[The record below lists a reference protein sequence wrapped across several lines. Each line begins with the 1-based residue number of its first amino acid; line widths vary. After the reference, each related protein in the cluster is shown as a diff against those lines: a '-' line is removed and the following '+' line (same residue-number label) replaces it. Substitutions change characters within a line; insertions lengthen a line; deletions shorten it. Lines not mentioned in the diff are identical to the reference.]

1 MNRSSLV
8 VAVTVALLGIE
19 RAGAQQTSLYAQNQM
34 NAINA
39 RSSASYYT
47 GSQFSKQVISGTV
60 PQYGFSNANRN
71 VFSAPKLGQT
81 KSKPF
86 SNFVGQGS
94 VTPWLALSQPFTSPT
109 TNYFSNVRPQL
120 DQQRAN
126 QQMAAKNAQLQRQL
140 NTLAAQAP
148 YNPAGSENM
157 APTGHVAAYMNYGG
171 YYTPVQPTKQ
181 HR

>member
-1 MNRSSLV
+1 MTRCLLV
-8 VAVTVALLGIE
+8 FALAFSVAGFWAE
-19 RAGAQQTSLYAQNQM
+19 GAAAQTSSLYAQNQM

-39 RSSASYYT
+39 RNSAAS
-47 GSQFSKQVISGTV
+47 FAA
-60 PQYGFSNANRN
+60 PQ
-71 VFSAPKLGQT
+71 LGRP

-126 QQMAAKNAQLQRQL
+126 QQMAARNAQMQRQL

-157 APTGHVAAYMNYGG
+157 APTGHVATYMNFGG

-181 HR
+181 QR